1 MKLKE
6 KFLDHVYCFMGS
18 GMLTNT
24 YDEDIA
30 NWNAEKCEFIA
41 ENFAINF
48 AKWVD
53 KFYFQGHDNNKYY
66 KSEARKNEGEVF
78 TIRQLLKLYKKEKGL

>member
-24 YDEDIA
+24 YDEQIA
-30 NWNAEKCEFIA
+30 NWNAEKCEIIA
-41 ENFAINF
+41 DDFSLGFADWLMCNCQLAEDGTLWSYDSEDWSLEGLLEIY
-48 AKWVD
+48 KE
-53 KFYFQGHDNNKYY
+53 DN
-66 KSEARKNEGEVF
+66 
-78 TIRQLLKLYKKEKGL
+78 KL

>member
-24 YDEDIA
+24 YDEDTA
-30 NWNAEKCEFIA
+30 NWNSEKCEKIA
-41 ENFAINF
+41 EDFAVEF
-48 AKWVD
+48 ANWLEQLTPSQKVSVWSKD
-53 KFYFQGHDNNKYY
+53 GSGNGLFTMDN
-66 KSEARKNEGEVF
+66 E
-78 TIRQLLKLYKKEKGL
+78 QLLEKFKRVKGL

>member
-30 NWNAEKCEFIA
+30 NWNADKCEKIA
-41 ENFAINF
+41 DDFSVEFANWLEQLTPSQKVSVWSKDGSSSGLF
-48 AKWVD
+48 TM
-53 KFYFQGHDNNKYY
+53 DN
-66 KSEARKNEGEVF
+66 E
-78 TIRQLLKLYKKEKGL
+78 QLLEKFKRTKGL